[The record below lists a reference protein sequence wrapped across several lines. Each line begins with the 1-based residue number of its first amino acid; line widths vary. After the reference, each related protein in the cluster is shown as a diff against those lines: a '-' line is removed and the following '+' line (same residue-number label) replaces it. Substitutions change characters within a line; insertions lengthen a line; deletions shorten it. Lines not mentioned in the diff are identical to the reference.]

1 MAKRIHKHD
10 IIIVGS
16 GGAGLQAALTATRES
31 DLDVAVV
38 TKLFPTRS
46 HTCAAQ
52 GGIGAALGN
61 EEEDSWEWHMY
72 DTVKGSDYLGDQN
85 AIELMCRK
93 APEAVIELEHLGVPF
108 SRTEEG
114 LIAQRRFGGHTSEF
128 GEDPV
133 QRSCYAADRTGH
145 MILHTLHDQCIKH
158 DITFYNEFHVLD
170 LITHDDRTHG
180 VVAYDLSDG
189 TVHGFEAQATMF
201 ATGGFGQIF
210 EVTSNALTSTG
221 DGYSMALNAGIPLQD
236 MEFVQFHPTGLFKLG
251 ILMSE
256 AARGEGGILRNSE
269 GDRFMEEYAPSVKDL
284 APRDMVSQAIYTEV
298 NEGRGIDGEDY
309 VHLDLT
315 HLDDSVLDEKLP
327 DIAHFAETY
336 LGVQPKEEPIPVQPT
351 CHYSMGGI
359 PTDVGGRVIKDDQAT
374 WQEGF
379 FAAGE
384 AACVSIHGANRLGT
398 NALVELV
405 VMGRETGL
413 SMAEYAPD
421 AQAPDFPED
430 RLEHWNKRLDDIRYQ
445 DGDESVG
452 EIREELQSEMMENV
466 GVYRTDEKMSHALET
481 IHKLQDR
488 YQNVSIDDSG
498 QTFNYDIMDAV
509 ELGHLLNVAEILA
522 ESALARTE
530 SRGAHSRPDYEERD
544 DENWLKHTLAKREGD
559 EVVLRYKSVNMSPN
573 HRDAFEPK
581 ERTY

>member
-1 MAKRIHKHD
+1 MTKNLHEHD

-16 GGAGLQAALTATRES
+16 GGAGLQAALTATQES
-31 DLDVAVV
+31 NADVAVV
-38 TKLFPTRS
+38 TKLYPTRS

-72 DTVKGSDYLGDQN
+72 DTVKGSDYLGDQDR
-85 AIELMCRK
+85 IKMLCQK
-93 APEAVIELEHLGVPF
+93 APEAVVELEHLGVPF

-114 LIAQRRFGGHTSEF
+114 KIAQRRFGGHTQNF

-133 QRSCYAADRTGH
+133 RRSCYAADRTGH
-145 MILHTLHDQCIKH
+145 MILHTLHDQCLKH
-158 DITFYNEFHVLD
+158 DINFYTEYHVMD
-170 LITHDDRTHG
+170 LIHEDDEIKG
-180 VVAYDLSDG
+180 VVGYDLSDG
-189 TVHGFEAQATMF
+189 SIHTFKTKATMF

-210 EVTSNALTSTG
+210 SVTSNAVTSTG
-221 DGYSMALNAGIPLQD
+221 DGYAMALDAGIPLED
-236 MEFVQFHPTGLFKLG
+236 MEFVQFHPTGLRRLG

-298 NEGRGIDGEDY
+298 NEGRGINGEDY

-315 HLDDSVLDEKLP
+315 HLGEEKIREKLP

-336 LGVQPKEEPIPVQPT
+336 LGVDPVNEGVPVQPT

-359 PTDVGGRVIKDDQAT
+359 PTDEHGRVLHDEDDT
-374 WQEGF
+374 WKKRF
-379 FAAGE
+379 YSAGE

-405 VMGRETGL
+405 VMGRQTGK
-413 SMAEYAPD
+413 SMARFVENEAD
-421 AQAPDFPED
+421 SFPEINGD
-430 RLEHWNKRLDDIRYQ
+430 HADKLEDELETIRTK
-445 DGDESVG
+445 DGSESVA
-452 EIREELQSEMMENV
+452 ELRETLQEEMMENV
-466 GVYRTDEKMSHALET
+466 GVYRTEEKMGTAIER
-481 IHKLQDR
+481 IHELQER
-488 YQNVSIDDSG
+488 YEHISIDDSG
-498 QTFNYDIMDAV
+498 QYFNYDLMDAF
-509 ELGHLLNVAEILA
+509 ELENLLNVAESVA
-522 ESALARTE
+522 VGAKARKE
-530 SRGAHSRPDYEERD
+530 SRGAHSRPDYEERN
-544 DENWLKHTLAKREGD
+544 DEEWLKHTLAYRTEDGID
-559 EVVLRYKSVNMSPN
+559 LSYKDVNIT
-573 HRDAFEPK
+573 RFEPK

>member
-1 MAKRIHKHD
+1 MDVEVHEHD
-10 IIIVGS
+10 ILIVGS
-16 GGAGLQAALTATRES
+16 GGAGLQAALTSTQES
-31 DLDVAVV
+31 DADVAVV
-38 TKLFPTRS
+38 SKLYPTRS

-61 EEEDSWEWHMY
+61 EEEDSWEWHAY
-72 DTVKGSDYLGDQN
+72 DTIKGSDYLGDQDR
-85 AIELMCRK
+85 IELLCKK

-114 LIAQRRFGGHTSEF
+114 KIAQRRFGGHTRDF
-128 GEDPV
+128 GDEPV

-158 DITFYNEFHVLD
+158 GINFYTEFHVTE
-170 LITHDDRTHG
+170 LIHEDDEVKG

-189 TVHGFEAQATMF
+189 TLHIFKAKATMF

-210 EVTSNALTSTG
+210 SVTSNAVTSTG
-221 DGYSMALNAGIPLQD
+221 DGYAMALNAGIPLED
-236 MEFVQFHPTGLFKLG
+236 MEFVQFHPTGLRRLG

-256 AARGEGGILRNSE
+256 AARGEGGILRNE
-269 GDRFMEEYAPSVKDL
+269 NGERFMEEYAPSVKDL

-298 NEGRGIDGEDY
+298 NEGRGINGEDY

-315 HLDDSVLDEKLP
+315 HLGEDTINEKLP

-336 LGVQPKEEPIPVQPT
+336 LGVDPVDEGVPVQPT

-359 PTDVGGRVIKDDQAT
+359 PTDEHGKVLYDDEEN
-374 WQEGF
+374 WKKRF

-405 VMGRETGL
+405 VMGRQTGKAMADFVESETEALPNIDG
-413 SMAEYAPD
+413 D
-421 AQAPDFPED
+421 FGQQQAD
-430 RLEHWNKRLDDIRYQ
+430 RLQDIRQ
-445 DGDESVG
+445 RDGSESVA
-452 EIREELQSEMMENV
+452 ELRENMQEEMMENV
-466 GVYRTDEKMSHALET
+466 GVYRTDEKMSSAIDTLDE
-481 IHKLQDR
+481 LQER
-488 YQNVSIDDSG
+488 FQHVEIDDSG
-498 QTFNYDIMDAV
+498 KHFNYDLMDAI
-509 ELGHLLNVAEILA
+509 ELGNLLKVARSVA
-522 ESALARTE
+522 VGAKARTE
-530 SRGAHSRPDYEERD
+530 SRGAHSRPDYEERN
-544 DENWLKHTLAKREGD
+544 DEDWLKHTLAYQTED
-559 EVVLRYKSVNMSPN
+559 DDIELDYKSVNITK
-573 HRDAFEPK
+573 HEPK